1 MKTLILKNK
10 TILKECFNKIFKI
23 DLLRQR
29 LFKWKKSINQKLK
42 KNLFNINIIY
52 KIVINQCK
60 WKVKK

>member
-10 TILKECFNKIFKI
+10 TILNECFNKIFKI

-29 LFKWKKSINQKLK
+29 LFKWKESINQKLK
-42 KNLFNINIIY
+42 KNLFNINIMH
-52 KIVINQCK
+52 KIVMNQCK